1 MRFPPPAQ
9 DSSIYSFYLFA
20 DKIVIMYQWKKQDNK
35 LPLAVMVVV
44 LVAILI
50 SVLIKPAGIPF
61 SLQMIPD
68 LSTVGFVKVEPDAA
82 VSGGAGVVSLTGNCY
97 QMTANTEAVQ
107 AESILNG
114 INKAIAFRPGTHDLI
129 KDAFDNLKIKVVMV
143 KIVDLRNNTFFGR
156 LILQSGDTIV
166 NLDSRPS
173 DGIAIAVRADAPIY
187 IKEDLLKQQGK
198 YIC

>member
-1 MRFPPPAQ
+1 
-9 DSSIYSFYLFA
+9 
-20 DKIVIMYQWKKQDNK
+20 MYQWKRQDNR
-35 LPLAVMVVV
+35 LPLAIMVIV
-44 LVAILI
+44 LVVILI
-50 SVLIKPAGIPF
+50 SILIKPAGIPF
-61 SLQMIPD
+61 SLEMIPD
-68 LSTVGFVKVEPDAA
+68 LSTVGFAKVEPDAA
-82 VSGGAGVVSLTGNCY
+82 VSGDTGVVSLTGNCY

-114 INKAIAFRPGTHDLI
+114 INKVITVRPGTHDLI
-129 KDAFDNLKIKVVMV
+129 KDAFDNLKIKVIMV

-156 LILQSGDTIV
+156 LILQSEDKIV

-173 DGIAIAVRADAPIY
+173 DGIAIAVRTDAPIY